1 METLNVIAKEWAGM
15 TDKDVLRYL
24 YLVERR
30 LELLDAGVDWK
41 PEYEAELEAVN
52 QELKELRGL
61 MEQEHERRT
70 KNENRNH

>member
-41 PEYEAELEAVN
+41 TEYEDE
-52 QELKELRGL
+52 
-61 MEQEHERRT
+61 
-70 KNENRNH
+70 KNKAPE